1 MDKCSSFFFDYF
13 YNKKLMMAK
22 KIVRLTESDL
32 TRIVKRVINEEDE
45 MEGKGMSVTIKDVF
59 EEVVNALD
67 ELGGYDDSMKG
78 KAMKLAKKIMSNF
91 QDDLAYIS
99 ENHEDELYD
108 ILGE

>member
-1 MDKCSSFFFDYF
+1 M
-13 YNKKLMMAK
+13 K

-99 ENHEDELYD
+99 ENPNFQDDLAYISDNHEDELYD